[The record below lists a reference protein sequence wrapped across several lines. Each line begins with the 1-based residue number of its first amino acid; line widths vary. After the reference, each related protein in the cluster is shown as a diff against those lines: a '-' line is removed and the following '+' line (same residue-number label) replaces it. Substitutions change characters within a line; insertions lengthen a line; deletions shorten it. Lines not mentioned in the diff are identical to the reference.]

1 MTIRKIEPFDNA
13 KIEQIIK
20 SSILEFGLPMKGTAY
35 EDADTKNMYESY
47 QEEKEVYFILER
59 NGEVVGGG
67 GIKTLLDNNDHICEL
82 QKMYFVPE
90 IRGKGYGK
98 LLIDKCIDT
107 AIEFG
112 YKQCYLESAI
122 ELKTAIHLYQKNKF
136 EHLDGPLGGTGHYSC
151 SVWMIK
157 DL

>member
-1 MTIRKIEPFDNA
+1 MIIRKIETADNA

-20 SSILEFGLPMKGTAY
+20 SSILEFGLPMIGTAY
-35 EDADTKNMYESY
+35 EDEETKKMYESY
-47 QEEKEVYFILER
+47 QGKREVYFVLEQ

-67 GIKTLLDNNDHICEL
+67 GIKSLLDNNSNICEL
-82 QKMYFVPE
+82 QKMYFAPE

-98 LLIDKCIDT
+98 LLFNKCT
-107 AIEFG
+107 NAALEFG
-112 YKQCYLESAI
+112 YKQCYLESAS
-122 ELKTAIHLYQKNKF
+122 ELKAAIHLYQKNKF
-136 EHLDGPLGGTGHYSC
+136 KHLDGPLEGTGHYSC